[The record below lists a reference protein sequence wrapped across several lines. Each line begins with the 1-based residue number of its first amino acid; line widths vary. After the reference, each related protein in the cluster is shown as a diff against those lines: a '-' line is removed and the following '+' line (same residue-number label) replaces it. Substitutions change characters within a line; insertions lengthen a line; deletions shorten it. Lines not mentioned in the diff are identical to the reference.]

1 MKHQVKNKLEQHLNT
16 KKTSVAI
23 VGGGPG
29 GLFTALRLQ
38 QMAPD
43 FDVTL
48 FEASARP
55 GGKIISARFAGTGV
69 SYEAGAAE
77 LYDYSHLGPDPL
89 KELILDL
96 GLSIASMEGPAVVF
110 ESRVLQCEADLR
122 AHFGADGYR
131 QLQAFTR
138 AARKACTPA
147 EYYES
152 DWSVDAT
159 DRNSTLT
166 FSAYLST
173 VTHPAVRR
181 YIETVVHSDLAVEN
195 EHTSAL
201 YGLQNWL
208 MNEVDYLR
216 LYYVCGGIEQLITR
230 LTAQLQTVLRLQTKV
245 QRIGCS
251 ADGGYLLTSLHGGQ
265 LHTARYDA
273 VVTAVPVNQLTQIVW
288 DDPVLAGA
296 IRAHRNHYDHPAHY
310 LRITLVFKQPFWRA
324 HLPGHFFMLDAFG
337 GCCVYDESARD
348 PQCTHGVLGWLLA
361 GDAALVHANLDDAEL
376 VTLALASLPDCARAP
391 ADAVLESAVHRWAGG
406 VNGWPMGN
414 PIQPPLQRHRP
425 AGDAHPG
432 FMLVGDYLFDS
443 TLNGVLDS
451 AELVAET
458 LSDWKLES
466 TTNATAGSVL

>member
-1 MKHQVKNKLEQHLNT
+1 MNP
-16 KKTSVAI
+16 KKTSIAI

-43 FDVTL
+43 LDVTV
-48 FEASARP
+48 FEASTRP
-55 GGKIISARFAGTGV
+55 GGKIISARSAGTGAR
-69 SYEAGAAE
+69 YEAGAAE

-89 KELILDL
+89 KQLILDL
-96 GLSIASMEGPAVVF
+96 GLRIAPMEGPAVVF
-110 ESRVLQCEADLR
+110 EGRVLQCEADLR
-122 AHFGADGYR
+122 AQFGADGYR
-131 QLQAFTR
+131 QLQAFAR
-138 AARKACTPA
+138 AARKSCTPA

-152 DWSVDAT
+152 DWSADAT

-166 FSAYLST
+166 FSAHLDT
-173 VTHPAVRR
+173 VTDPAVRR
-181 YIETVVHSDLAVEN
+181 YIETVVHSDLAVEP
-195 EHTSAL
+195 ERTSAL

-208 MNEVDYLR
+208 MNETDYLR

-230 LTAQLQTVLRLQTKV
+230 LVAQLQAVLRLQTKV
-245 QRIGCS
+245 QHIGCS
-251 ADGGYLLTSLHGGQ
+251 ADGGYLLTTLQAGQ
-265 LHTARYDA
+265 LQTARYDA

-296 IRAHRNHYDHPAHY
+296 IRTHRNHYDHPAHY

-324 HLPGHFFMLDAFG
+324 QLPGHFFMLDAFG

-348 PQCTHGVLGWLLA
+348 PQCTHGVLGWLLG
-361 GDAALVHANLDDAEL
+361 GDAALVNANLDDAEL
-376 VTLALASLPDCARAP
+376 VHLALASLPDSVRPP
-391 ADAVLESAVHRWAGG
+391 ADAVLESVVHRWVGA
-406 VNGWPMGN
+406 VNGWPMGD
-414 PIQPPLQRHRP
+414 PIRPPMPRHLP

-458 LSDWKLES
+458 LSDWLLES
-466 TTNATAGSVL
+466 STNATAGNLT